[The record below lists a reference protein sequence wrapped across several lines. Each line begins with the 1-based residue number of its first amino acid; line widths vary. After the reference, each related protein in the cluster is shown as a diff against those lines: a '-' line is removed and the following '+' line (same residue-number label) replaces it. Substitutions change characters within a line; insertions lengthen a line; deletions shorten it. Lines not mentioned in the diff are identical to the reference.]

1 MKRVEDNKVESSEIS
16 TEQQKMSYEQLQ
28 QVAHQLSEQT
38 RQLYEQLQKSNL
50 TNVFKRLDYLFKV
63 VENAHMFSEDFV
75 KQCTEEIVD
84 IITLPDPKES
94 EQTEE
99 STDNITEQ

>member
-1 MKRVEDNKVESSEIS
+1 MERVEANKLKKQEEGSNA
-16 TEQQKMSYEQLQ
+16 QKMSYEQLQ

-38 RQLYEQLQKSNL
+38 RQLYEQLQKANL
-50 TNVFKRLDYLFKV
+50 TNMFKRLDYLFKV

-84 IITLPDPKES
+84 TITLPDPKDT
-94 EQTEE
+94 EQSEE
-99 STDNITEQ
+99 STEEVTE

>member
-1 MKRVEDNKVESSEIS
+1 MKRVEDKKVESSEIG

-38 RQLYEQLQKSNL
+38 RQLYEQLQKANL
-50 TNVFKRLDYLFKV
+50 TNMFKRLDYLFKV
-63 VENAHMFSEDFV
+63 VENAHMFSEDFI

-84 IITLPDPKES
+84 TITLPDPKDT
-94 EQTEE
+94 EQSEE
-99 STDNITEQ
+99 STEEVTE